1 MNRAEDNHGKKLKE
15 TDAKRYNRIKI
26 RISISDLVI
35 NIIFIS
41 ILAFSGISGV
51 IVNQIELYVQNP
63 YLQFLIFLAI
73 VGMSAGIIGFPLDFY
88 SSYILEHKFKLST
101 QNLFTWTVERI
112 KSLGVGLMLGIPVA
126 LAFYYFLIISG
137 KHWWLYFS
145 AFIFLFA
152 ILLARLAPVLIFP
165 IFYKFKPL
173 DHGEISEKIIAII
186 KKNNIQ
192 IKGIYSFDMSRETK
206 KANAGFTGIGKSK
219 RIILS
224 DTLIE
229 NFTPDEVAAVFAHE
243 VGHYKKRHIIK
254 NILLSGIVIFTSF
267 FLCGQLYE
275 WTLYRYGFVYIHEI
289 AALPILFFYL
299 SLFSII
305 AMPLSNYLSR
315 SFEIEADRF
324 SLDILEDKKSFIS
337 SMEKLAEINLADKEP
352 HPLIEF
358 LLYSHPSIKKRI
370 EYARGQS
377 ALSNLSRNEGA

>member
-1 MNRAEDNHGKKLKE
+1 MDTEEVNNSKKLKE

-26 RISISDLVI
+26 RISIADLVI
-35 NIIFIS
+35 NIIFIT
-41 ILAFSGISGV
+41 ILAFSGISGA

-73 VGMSAGIIGFPLDFY
+73 VGLSAGIIGFPLDFY
-88 SSYILEHKFKLST
+88 GSYILEHKFKLST
-101 QNLFTWTVERI
+101 QNLFKWSVDRI
-112 KSLGVGLMLGIPVA
+112 KSLGVGLVLGIPVA

-137 KHWWLYFS
+137 KYWWLYFGV
-145 AFIFLFA
+145 FIFLFA

-173 DHGEISEKIIAII
+173 EQGEISEKIIAII

-192 IKGIYSFDMSRETK
+192 IRGIYSFDMSRETK
-206 KANAGFTGIGKSK
+206 KANAGFTGIGRSK

-229 NFTPDEVAAVFAHE
+229 NFTPDEIAVVFAHE
-243 VGHYKKRHIIK
+243 VGHYKKRHIVK
-254 NILLSGIVIFTSF
+254 NILLSGIVIFTSL

-275 WTLYRYGFVYIHEI
+275 WTLYRYGFIHIHEI

-299 SLFSII
+299 SLFSIL

-315 SFEIEADRF
+315 RFEIEADRF
-324 SLDILEDKKSFIS
+324 SLEIVEDKKSFIS
-337 SMEKLAEINLADKEP
+337 SMEKLAEINLADREP

-358 LLYSHPSIKKRI
+358 LFYSHPSIKKRI
-370 EYARGQS
+370 EYTRGLISVDQS
-377 ALSNLSRNEGA
+377 ITK